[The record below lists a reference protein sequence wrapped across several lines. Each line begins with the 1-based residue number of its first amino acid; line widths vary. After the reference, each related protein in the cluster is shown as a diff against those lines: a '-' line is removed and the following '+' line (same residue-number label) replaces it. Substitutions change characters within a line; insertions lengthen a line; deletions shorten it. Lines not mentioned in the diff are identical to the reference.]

1 MKVSKLDF
9 FKKVFVHINMNEQL
23 LLLFFVIGFLV
34 LCIILYCFMKKEKFD
49 IPLRSSSAWD
59 WNLGPGYGAGYGTGY
74 AMWGIWPANLP
85 KEPWKNWMWGR
96 RPLIFKTPFTPMPQI
111 DYNNA
116 PDMSKPVSNYYISI
130 LQKNDMP
137 VLSVNGF
144 PNKTLQLD
152 RNRPYFF
159 HVYAPGA
166 EFILTNDGET
176 SLINPISQG
185 TFAYTFNDDEPDV
198 LYYMMKG
205 KPETGGVIYL
215 NNTRW
220 L

>member
-1 MKVSKLDF
+1 
-9 FKKVFVHINMNEQL
+9 MNEQIFLICIVSAFIL
-23 LLLFFVIGFLV
+23 LCLILFLNN
-34 LCIILYCFMKKEKFD
+34 KENFD
-49 IPLRSSSAWD
+49 IPLRTSSAWD

-74 AMWGIWPANLP
+74 AMWGVWPASLP

-96 RPLIFKTPFTPMPQI
+96 RPLVFKSPFTPMPQI

-130 LQKNDMP
+130 LPHKGMP

-144 PNKTLQLD
+144 PKKTLQLD
-152 RNRPYFF
+152 RNRPYYF
-159 HVYAPGA
+159 HVYTPGTKI
-166 EFILTNDGET
+166 ILTTDGKTQLTE
-176 SLINPISQG
+176 PISQG
-185 TFAYTFNDDEPDV
+185 TFSVTFTNDIPDV
-198 LYYMMKG
+198 IYYMMQD